1 MSRLLRKNEKK
12 KILLEKHKNKRS
24 WKCQIDLK
32 SRHQKWLRTHKN
44 RKGRSLRKR
53 IRRANYGRKT
63 TNEKVQPN
71 KKSALIGKKSF
82 H

>member
-1 MSRLLRKNEKK
+1 MSRLLRKTKK
-12 KILLEKHKNKRS
+12 KILLKKHKNKRF
-24 WKCQIDLK
+24 WKCQVDLK

-53 IRRANYGRKT
+53 IRRANCGRKP
-63 TNEKVQPN
+63 TNENVQPG